1 MMMMMVL
8 LVLAQVCGIR
18 KEKVYTDGTVKWGLS
33 ISTGEPQNLQEALS
47 NKNWKDALD
56 AEYMALFK
64 NKTWYLV
71 PPQKGT
77 NIIDCKWVY

>member
-1 MMMMMVL
+1 
-8 LVLAQVCGIR
+8 
-18 KEKVYTDGTVKWGLS
+18 
-33 ISTGEPQNLQEALS
+33 LS
-47 NKNWKDALD
+47 NKNWKDAPD